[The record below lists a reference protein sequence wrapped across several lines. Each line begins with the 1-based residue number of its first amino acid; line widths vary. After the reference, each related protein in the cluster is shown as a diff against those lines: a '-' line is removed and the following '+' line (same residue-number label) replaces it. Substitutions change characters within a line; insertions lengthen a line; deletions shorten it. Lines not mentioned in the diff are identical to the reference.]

1 MRCAAALRTKTG
13 VAGTAIGRGA
23 LRHGSLF
30 EQNEERPL
38 TMQVTEDGV
47 SETRKPARQPDKSAE
62 DRSEDRSSGS
72 LIDANLRRVYDDLV
86 EDDVPDRFKTLLE
99 QLRRQEQ
106 EK

>member
-38 TMQVTEDGV
+38 TMQVTEEGV
-47 SETRKPARQPDKSAE
+47 SETRKPARQPDKST
-62 DRSEDRSSGS
+62 EDRSSGS